1 MSKGTVLGGAPP
13 LQSIGGGPQTPIA
26 RHFFSQVDGN
36 LTKLI
41 VNLPGRLYI
50 YIK

>member
-13 LQSIGGGPQTPIA
+13 LQSIGGCLPPIA
-26 RHFFSQVDGN
+26 CHFFSQVDGN

-41 VNLPGRLYI
+41 VNLLDPLYI
-50 YIK
+50 YQR